1 MLAWALAAGVF
12 FFCFGFSDNHSRYI
26 GMSKGTT
33 RERKLVADATQ
44 QIDNWMR
51 GGVLDRM
58 RLLVPLEG
66 LDQIVVDAS
75 NVWRK
80 LFGES
85 IKDALLKFA
94 KQIAH
99 RAELGLPLLNEEELE
114 AFLSVAKDSM
124 WHRTKHLV
132 EFLGLVK
139 ASHLLIALDE
149 RKEMLPVLGK
159 GRVRNTFTDLEVAK
173 HDTGNL
179 LNWLRKAK
187 DGMRGFA
194 VVGKKHPGAQEK
206 AIRNFVADAL
216 HRSESGRQVLRL
228 LVADVKDRIAE
239 VMPKIVIDLC
249 EAREADIAV
258 LNSRE
263 TFMDGKTV
271 EREKGWRVGVFAN
284 DLDVVTEIHARAESE
299 VFLNM
304 VKLSP
309 TKLLVRK
316 PRACNQLILTGKA
329 KRFACELAEDDLVI
343 GNHQLQLTWQQKL
356 NLLFTH
362 ILGNV
367 DYVVNAA
374 ETKLL
379 VDADGKTIPSELF
392 LLALR
397 AYRGLLKQE
406 AERNSGVVDVSFARL
421 VRFLRDPGMRI
432 DKLDSLMDEMG
443 ETARMR
449 LVYALELKRNL
460 LHILYGMVSRIMINF
475 PLLQNRHIVMEAVK
489 KLFAPAFLA
498 SEDAQKIVV
507 AGETMELPMRP
518 LGTVTNACVT
528 VFLSVLIP
536 PLNVAA
542 KEPVIKRPKVA
553 RDTAPEE
560 RLVFRKAEMAGVL
573 GGLSE
578 KEEVVVRKV
587 RQRADVLLPVIAAHQ
602 LTYGGLES
610 VLLWLKEPV
619 GPRPELQTSL
629 SEPLVE
635 GMKRLLIVGVA
646 DLCLSATSLLASQC
660 AFGDTARLFVAELLA
675 QDGAV
680 RVFSDSV
687 LVANE
692 RHVKDCWICE
702 AGMHGKTEVAN
713 FVMQHAHRLIADY
726 KPDVV
731 VAFGQEASNLY
742 MGLAENV
749 FSVTLPERAAT
760 ALNVKAAQEELFWGS
775 FNSSFRQ
782 TAAALGM
789 AGGDDE
795 LRLYGQYCTLPTHFK
810 IGRLEIEIQAAQR
823 QNLTGT
829 KGTAGLTTAK
839 KNKQNKKQKSPVV
852 LDEIDSGGYVRVT
865 ATRTGVPWTAVEHS
879 DFVRA
884 MTKRKGADAPREL
897 AVLVCNRL
905 RKCVYTYNQM
915 RIVMMLTDQ
924 VRAVAAAGEKG
935 VVVFDNTA
943 YKEIFGLFGKA
954 DVKAATESF
963 CRLVRLPGAAPVF
976 VVLRDF
982 FLQEVMPFVSGAK
995 LESCMATFFVAPLA
1009 QDCVTRLD
1017 VVARQQTLLLLD
1029 TLLLVLSKG
1038 AVRSASCAIWFAFSD
1053 EGDRKKMKNSLSTAE
1068 KDVELDVWE
1077 TVADDVVVDEDWGGT
1092 KTALTGASLD
1102 RKVRSVLQRLSAAL
1116 QENAFAAGATLRKLM
1131 SELVT
1136 GSSLLSGAHNED
1148 NPLEN
1153 WLRLLKS
1160 GSFGVSSGLAPRRT
1174 EQVVREGKST
1184 LGFVRDGLA
1193 RELFKRMEQW
1203 SGCRLA
1209 PLPSKCLPFHLPKEL
1224 FSSTPSFRAYLLSE
1238 SPSLPWYRPPEDVGK
1253 VSCKVSLASVFGVA
1267 EASSIIYAGGDTFS
1281 FLIKDH
1287 EKRTATAVLK
1297 QQGNN
1302 GVQISDL
1309 FGMPQDRDERRA
1321 EAGAAVKARV
1331 AQGKAPAENLQ
1342 GKGHRVPVGRTVGLV
1357 AEHRLRNVDLPAQET
1372 TDVEYAVL
1380 KAKAGAE
1387 VAVTAEMER
1396 EEKAA
1401 KKEAAEAAKK
1411 AAKLAGLSA
1420 SEAEMA
1426 AKSAAAKV
1434 SIDEGAAP
1442 ARIVE
1447 AKAEAEKEVRDET
1460 RREAEA
1466 RAAGA
1471 AAEAKKR
1478 TTQFHVKLQSN
1489 KASPKAYADAFLEWL
1504 LTFPL
1509 AVLDFGDRWI
1519 ASGIVAVLLS
1529 YDVTTHVEE
1538 KTQVKTTVVKLEFA
1552 FRVVRV
1558 SGYKWNHFH
1567 FKPPESEEVPASP
1580 AQEAKAAHQI
1590 ESLLKRFTDPDFL
1603 KANPVEQAEKVAE
1616 VLGGKDAQGR
1626 IKMTMEDVM
1635 QREQILRDEA
1645 RKKHQRYQSLDFVRR
1660 IDEICRQSGAG
1671 GDPIVVV
1678 GTGGGGTGRRGR
1690 QLAKHEV
1697 LLKILAGFFTV
1708 FMLDEYCTS
1717 KNTTCCHRECNAPRS
1732 KGRSRGCKNK
1742 ECAERLGKPPW
1753 WDRDTGAAW

>member
-1 MLAWALAAGVF
+1 
-12 FFCFGFSDNHSRYI
+12 
-26 GMSKGTT
+26 MSKGTST
-33 RERKLVADATQ
+33 ERKLVADATQ
-44 QIDNWMR
+44 AIANWMK
-51 GGVLDRM
+51 GGVLEQMSLLLRSG
-58 RLLVPLEG
+58 RLER

-75 NVWRK
+75 NFWRK

-85 IKDALLKFA
+85 VKDALLKFG
-94 KQIAH
+94 KLIAE
-99 RAELGLPLLNEEELE
+99 RADRGLPLLNEEELE

-132 EFLGLVK
+132 VFLKLVK
-139 ASHLLIALDE
+139 ASHLLIALDA
-149 RKEMLPVLGK
+149 RKEMLDVLGK
-159 GRVRNTFTDLEVAK
+159 GRVKDTFADLEVTKHETAK
-173 HDTGNL
+173 LLNL
-179 LNWLRKAK
+179 LCKAK
-187 DGMRGFA
+187 DRMRGFA
-194 VVGKKHPGAQEK
+194 VVGEKHPGAQEK
-206 AIRNFVADAL
+206 VVRNWVADAL
-216 HRSESGRQVLRL
+216 HRSESGRQLLRL
-228 LVADVKDRIAE
+228 LVMDLKVRFGNALPN
-239 VMPKIVIDLC
+239 MVIDLC

-263 TFMDGKTV
+263 TFRNGRTV
-271 EREKGWRVGVFAN
+271 EREKGWSVGVFAN
-284 DLDVVTEIHARAESE
+284 DLDVVTEIHARAGSE
-299 VFLNM
+299 VFLNI

-309 TKLLVRK
+309 TKFSVRD
-316 PRACNQLILTGKA
+316 PRACNHLVLKQKA
-329 KRFACELAEDDLVI
+329 CRFAGELAEDALVI
-343 GNHQLQLTWQQKL
+343 SKDQAYLTCEQTL
-356 NLLFTH
+356 NLLLTH
-362 ILGNV
+362 TLGNV
-367 DYVVNAA
+367 DYVVNAT

-379 VDADGKTIPSELF
+379 VDAEGKTIPSEVF

-406 AERNSGVVDVSFARL
+406 AERNSGVFDASFARL
-421 VRFLRDPGMRI
+421 VRFLRDPRMGI
-432 DKLDSLMDEMG
+432 DKLDSSMNEMG

-449 LVYALELKRNL
+449 LANALELRRNL
-460 LHILYGMVSRIMINF
+460 LHLLHGMTSRVIINF
-475 PLLQNRHIVMEAVK
+475 PLLPNRRIVIEAVK
-489 KLFAPAFLA
+489 KLFTPAFLQ

-507 AGETMELPMRP
+507 AGETLELPMLP
-518 LGTVTNACVT
+518 LGKVPNACVT
-528 VFLSVLIP
+528 GFLSVLIP
-536 PLNVAA
+536 CRNVAA
-542 KEPVIKRPKVA
+542 KEPVTKRPKVA
-553 RDTAPEE
+553 PDMAPKG
-560 RLVFRKAEMAGVL
+560 LVFRKAEMGGVL
-573 GGLSE
+573 GGSFE
-578 KEEVVVRKV
+578 KEKVVVKKV
-587 RQRADVLLPVIAAHQ
+587 RQRTNVLLPVIAAHQ
-602 LTYGGLES
+602 LTYDGLDS

-635 GMKRLLIVGVA
+635 DMKRVLIVGVA
-646 DLCLSATSLLASQC
+646 DSCLNTTSLLASQC
-660 AFGDTARLFVAELLA
+660 AFSDTARLFVAELLA
-675 QDGAV
+675 RDGAV
-680 RVFSDSV
+680 GVFSDAM
-687 LVANE
+687 LVANKCT
-692 RHVKDCWICE
+692 RDCTICM
-702 AGMHGKTEVAN
+702 AGLQEKIEVTA
-713 FVMQHAHRLIADY
+713 FVMQHARRLIAEY

-731 VAFGQEASNLY
+731 VAFGQEASILY

-760 ALNVKAAQEELFWGS
+760 APNVKAAQEELFWGS
-775 FNSSFRQ
+775 FNSSFQR

-795 LRLYGQYCTLPTHFK
+795 LRLYRQYCTLPTHFK
-810 IGRLEIEIQAAQR
+810 IERLEIEIQVAEQ

-829 KGTAGLTTAK
+829 KGTAGLTTTEKAK
-839 KNKQNKKQKSPVV
+839 KNKKQKRPVA
-852 LDEIDSGGYVRVT
+852 LDKIGSAGYVRVA

-879 DFVRA
+879 DYVRA
-884 MTKRKGADAPREL
+884 MTEGKGADAPREL
-897 AVLVCNRL
+897 AGLVCNRL
-905 RKCVYTYNQM
+905 RKCVHTYNQM
-915 RIVMMLTDQ
+915 RLVVMLTDQ

-935 VVVFDNTA
+935 VAEFDNTA
-943 YKEIFGLFGKA
+943 YKEIFILFSQK

-1077 TVADDVVVDEDWGGT
+1077 TVADDGVVDEDWGGT
-1092 KTALTGASLD
+1092 KTAFTGPSLD
-1102 RKVRSVLQRLSAAL
+1102 RKVRSVLQRLSAAS
-1116 QENAFAAGATLRKLM
+1116 QENAFAAGATLRKLT
-1131 SELVT
+1131 SELVA
-1136 GSSLLSGAHNED
+1136 GSSLLSGADKED
-1148 NPLEN
+1148 SPLDL
-1153 WLRLLKS
+1153 WLRLLKR
-1160 GSFGVSSGLAPRRT
+1160 GSFGVSSGLAPRGP
-1174 EQVVREGKST
+1174 EGQVVHEGRST

-1209 PLPSKCLPFHLPKEL
+1209 PLPSKCLPFHLPKEH
-1224 FSSTPSFRAYLLSE
+1224 FSIAPSFRAFLLGE
-1238 SPSLPWYRPPEDVGK
+1238 SPSLSWYRPPEDVGK
-1253 VSCKVSLASVFGVA
+1253 MSCKVSLASVFGVA
-1267 EASSIIYAGGDTFS
+1267 DANSIIYAGGDTFS
-1281 FLIKDH
+1281 FLMKDH

-1297 QQGNN
+1297 QQGQ
-1302 GVQISDL
+1302 VQISDL
-1309 FGMPQDRDERRA
+1309 FGMPQDRDDRRA
-1321 EAGAAVKARV
+1321 EAGAAVEHRV
-1331 AQGKAPAENLQ
+1331 AEGKAPAQNLK
-1342 GKGHRVPVGRTVGLV
+1342 GKAHRVPAGRTVGLV
-1357 AEHRLRNVDLPAQET
+1357 AEHRIRNVDLPAQET

-1380 KAKAGAE
+1380 KAKADAE
-1387 VAVTAEMER
+1387 VAVTAEMQR
-1396 EEKAA
+1396 EEKAD

-1411 AAKLAGLSA
+1411 AAKLAGSNRQ
-1420 SEAEMA
+1420 EAEMA
-1426 AKSAAAKV
+1426 AKSAAAAKV
-1434 SIDEGAAP
+1434 SIDEGAAR
-1442 ARIVE
+1442 ARVEE
-1447 AKAEAEKEVRDET
+1447 AKVEAEKEVRDET
-1460 RREAEA
+1460 KREAEA

-1478 TTQFHVKLQSN
+1478 TTKFHVKLQSN
-1489 KASPKAYADAFLEWL
+1489 KASPKAHAIAFLTWL
-1504 LTFPL
+1504 QTFPL
-1509 AVLDFGDRWI
+1509 VVLDFGDRWL
-1519 ASGIVAVLLS
+1519 ASGVVAVLLS
-1529 YDVTTHVEE
+1529 FDVTTQVDEEDTEVE
-1538 KTQVKTTVVKLEFA
+1538 TTLVKMEFA